1 MKGEFCGDYGV
12 EESEL
17 WGVSCKMR
25 TDTSG
30 GICIYFKVI
39 LAHDPLQSKP
49 HISHLVIHL
58 ADCIL
63 PLGSAIAHDTS
74 PCQQCDSVGSNPFER
89 KFSHNFLLYQ

>member
-1 MKGEFCGDYGV
+1 MNGEFRGDYGV

-17 WGVSCKMR
+17 WGVACKMR
-25 TDTSG
+25 TDTWG

-74 PCQQCDSVGSNPFER
+74 PCYATLAEATIDNSG
-89 KFSHNFLLYQ
+89 